1 MSSADNCRWLASSAA
16 IGVDAPEVGGNRVA
30 DRGATGGRVDS
41 AGLCS
46 GDQEE
51 FETRGLSVP
60 VCYALTRKLSLANY
74 LRLFV
79 CSVRDWLYGVRN
91 TEPENES
98 EPQTEAERLRVIYH
112 MITVSEEEGGA
123 GISVDHGE
131 WKNVD
136 AIFSLHDEEANS
148 RCLREWS
155 QKTFLS
161 TEDLDRIRGQFGES
175 VCDCFKAFYCTC

>member
-1 MSSADNCRWLASSAA
+1 M
-16 IGVDAPEVGGNRVA
+16 IV
-30 DRGATGGRVDS
+30 
-41 AGLCS
+41 
-46 GDQEE
+46 
-51 FETRGLSVP
+51 
-60 VCYALTRKLSLANY
+60 
-74 LRLFV
+74 V

-91 TEPENES
+91 TEPEAES

-123 GISVDHGE
+123 GISVNHGE

-136 AIFSLHDEEANS
+136 AIFSLHDEETNS

-175 VCDCFKAFYCTC
+175 VCDCFKALAVRWLTIPTGGFLLRLSPVVLQVLGLPCRVRVLLLVVTGVILHRLHYCELSLVYHLRGVLETSGG